1 MASDNNDTSPDKV
14 DWREAKKV
22 SPSID

>member
-1 MASDNNDTSPDKV
+1 MASDNNETSPDKV